1 MKYAFAAF
9 GVLITIAGLKAASPD
24 PIVTEAV
31 VNAPVGDVWKMFT
44 TKEGIESWMVAK
56 TDIDLRIGGLW
67 RTSYSKDSNLDDD
80 LSIHHTVLAYDPQRM
95 LSFRTIKAPKNFP
108 FRGAIVKTWTVV
120 YFEAV
125 GESRTKVTSRMLG
138 FGEDDESQRMRKF
151 FEAGNKTTLDALVKK
166 FP

>member
-9 GVLITIAGLKAASPD
+9 GVLITIAGLKAASPE
-24 PIVTEAV
+24 PIVIEAV
-31 VNAPVGDVWKMFT
+31 VNAPLGDVWKMFT

-80 LSIHHTVLAYDPQRM
+80 SSIHHTVLAYDPQRM

-108 FRGAIVKTWTVV
+108 FRG
-120 YFEAV
+120 
-125 GESRTKVTSRMLG
+125 
-138 FGEDDESQRMRKF
+138 
-151 FEAGNKTTLDALVKK
+151 
-166 FP
+166 

>member
-1 MKYAFAAF
+1 MKYAITAF
-9 GVLITIAGLKAASPD
+9 GLLILTAGLDAAPPE

-31 VNAPVGDVWKMFT
+31 VNAPLGDVWKMFT

-56 TDIDLRIGGLW
+56 TDIDLRTGGLW

-80 LSIHHTVLAYDPQRM
+80 SSIHHMVLAYDPQRM
-95 LSFRTIKAPKNFP
+95 LSFRTIKPPKNFP
-108 FRGAIVKTWTVV
+108 FPSAIVKTWTVV
-120 YFEAV
+120 YFEPA

-151 FEAGNKTTLDALVKK
+151 FEVGNRTTLDALVKK
-166 FP
+166 FL